1 MGSLDNHVN
10 NLSEL
15 FVCNCLDK
23 SVHKIRIKH
32 DDKNIHTRCK
42 SCAKRSK
49 QSIDLLKSKF
59 PNTYHLTEGNIK
71 KFILLLKKGVYPY
84 EYMDNCNRYNET
96 ELPLIDKFY
105 SNLNLKN
112 ISKEDHKHAQNV
124 WNTFN
129 IKNVGEYHDLY
140 GQSDTSQLADIFE
153 QFRTFYNYNLQ
164 LQFKSTKYL
173 FNVCRCK

>member
-1 MGSLDNHVN
+1 
-10 NLSEL
+10 
-15 FVCNCLDK
+15 
-23 SVHKIRIKH
+23 
-32 DDKNIHTRCK
+32 
-42 SCAKRSK
+42 
-49 QSIDLLKSKF
+49 
-59 PNTYHLTEGNIK
+59 
-71 KFILLLKKGVYPY
+71 
-84 EYMDNCNRYNET
+84 MDNWNRFNET

-105 SNLNLKN
+105 SKLRLKN

-140 GQSDTSQLADIFE
+140 VQSDTSQLADIFE